1 MSTTLGKLEVAGS
14 ETIQTRRPWS
24 SWMMRYQL
32 YHAGLAFMPSSILD
46 TSTSREAPVMSNR
59 RLTMQAYP
67 SLGTEDYATVMV
79 FNKRSWCN
87 NPNAMKLIMKDF
99 AIDWAQSEIMYAMSK
114 YATDDMKDAG
124 EKLKKAVDKGAE
136 IEEAYEE
143 IQDARK
149 ERIKADKEANDIRPI
164 RVNAQIIVEGHDADI
179 FEAAAQ
185 KAIRTSLAKAM
196 VKGLDDPVPEA
207 STLKLKSIK
216 SFKKV
221 LEKKG
226 PKVSHAVIEVEIDT
240 TRKYLSDVEDAFTNA
255 RRISKVMTRHTS
267 AEVDGASIEVR
278 ISKKSLDTFGKKVVL
293 FFKAILRLREGAL
306 VDDGK
311 VKIKFKG
318 SDEMVTAERRR
329 AALLHSLY
337 MIQKWQGRGK
347 YLRN

>member
-255 RRISKVMTRHTS
+255 RRISK
-267 AEVDGASIEVR
+267 
-278 ISKKSLDTFGKKVVL
+278 KSLDTFGKKVVL